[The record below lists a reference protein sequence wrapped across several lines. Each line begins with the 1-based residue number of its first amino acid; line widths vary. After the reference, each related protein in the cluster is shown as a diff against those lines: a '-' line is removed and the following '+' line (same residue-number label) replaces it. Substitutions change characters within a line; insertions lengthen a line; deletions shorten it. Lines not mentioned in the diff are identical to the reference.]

1 MLFLICFGV
10 SFTSNSPVN
19 FVPLFEGGAH
29 GFRLQNRDTPPC
41 PELLLAIAPAL
52 HSSKNMEKARP
63 VKADVN
69 MPFRVRQ
76 WRGILRN
83 EEEDLISR
91 EETRK
96 AVQM

>member
-19 FVPLFEGGAH
+19 FVSFFEGDAH
-29 GFRLQNRDTPPC
+29 GFGLQNRVTPPC
-41 PELLLAIAPAL
+41 IQPLPFIAPAL
-52 HSSKNMEKARP
+52 HPSKSVEKARP

-76 WRGILRN
+76 WRGIL
-83 EEEDLISR
+83 
-91 EETRK
+91 
-96 AVQM
+96 